1 MRGNAAVYLKDPTF
15 VAHPQLTIRQ
25 AGVTEGHEGSPRR
38 FRWSR
43 LFAPVTRLF
52 RFVTAQARWW
62 AIAKEN
68 SRLRQ
73 PALTSVTV
81 TVGRMGQDGGAICG
95 ALRQTESAAHEGRW
109 GASQVQTGKVVG
121 AGVRASRPIPVTP
134 IGRFSSVA

>member
-1 MRGNAAVYLKDPTF
+1 VRGNAAVYLKDPTF

-62 AIAKEN
+62 AIAKET
-68 SRLRQ
+68 R
-73 PALTSVTV
+73 
-81 TVGRMGQDGGAICG
+81 GF
-95 ALRQTESAAHEGRW
+95 
-109 GASQVQTGKVVG
+109 
-121 AGVRASRPIPVTP
+121 ASRP
-134 IGRFSSVA
+134 